1 MKQSL
6 ALVALVLASAVAAQ
20 QPIEAPLLKP
30 FADNHDW
37 VLFADVRY
45 RIGQSNTVITVPR
58 GFVTDFA
65 SIPQGF
71 WSLNL
76 SPNGRYSKAAIVHD
90 FLYWTQACTREQAD
104 NLLVIAMK
112 ESNVDTATRLAVYEG
127 VRLGGDGAWKKNA
140 DERVQG
146 LPRIIAE
153 GSLDF

>member
-1 MKQSL
+1 MQQFL
-6 ALVALVLASAVAAQ
+6 TLPAIVLAVSAVAQ
-20 QPIEAPLLKP
+20 QPIDAPLLKP

-45 RIGQSNTVITVPR
+45 RIGQSDTVIRVPR

-90 FLYWTQACTREQAD
+90 FLYWTQACSRDQAD
-104 NLLVIAMK
+104 NLLV
-112 ESNVDTATRLAVYEG
+112 
-127 VRLGGDGAWKKNA
+127 
-140 DERVQG
+140 
-146 LPRIIAE
+146 
-153 GSLDF
+153 